1 MCITVNPTTVQNKTV
16 LIYLN
21 CKNGRAIFGYKAPE
35 FTNKGGHQI
44 NYLVFLL
51 PTASEIT
58 PIDVK
63 DTNLLKIINNIGPAV
78 VGRSGIIDK
87 SIPKQTFKNNQYDVE
102 IYDYKEI
109 DSLKLAMLSDK
120 HKQLLKRVVNSA
132 NTYVHKKYHDQF
144 TIIVAKWDGTKAE
157 ESMLLFSFEPNDF
170 AIDKFYIPLVDSH
183 DDDAINEMRDTD
195 HMLLTN
201 GEIRTNGLGD
211 ESNWGQNT
219 LNRELFPN
227 VRVGN
232 YEFEEYHIM
241 PLIGNNPNGDFLYMK
256 GDKNPIVLF

>member
-21 CKNGRAIFGYKAPE
+21 CEDDRAIFGYKAPE

-51 PTASEIT
+51 PTTSKIT

-63 DTNLLKIINNIGPAV
+63 DTNLLQIINNISPAV
-78 VGRSGIIDK
+78 TTREGIIDK

-120 HKQLLKRVVNSA
+120 HKQLLTRVVNNACTDEFSI
-132 NTYVHKKYHDQF
+132 V
-144 TIIVAKWDGTKAE
+144 VAKWDGTKAE

-170 AIDKFYIPLVDSH
+170 AKGKLYFPMVDSH
-183 DDDAINEMRDTD
+183 DNDAIEEFRDTD
-195 HMLLTN
+195 HMWLHN
-201 GEIRTNGLGD
+201 GGVRNNGLGD

-227 VRVGN
+227 IIVGN
-232 YEFEEYHIM
+232 YEFDEYDID
-241 PLIGNNPNGDFLYMK
+241 PIIGDNPNGDFLCTK
-256 GDKNPIVLF
+256 GDVNPTVLF